1 MDLVDPSS
9 GALIPYYDH
18 ESKIVYIAGKGD
30 GNIRY
35 YEITD
40 SEPYIHY
47 LSEYKSSNPQRG
59 LGFMPKRGLDVTK
72 NEIFRFYKLHATGN
86 LCEPISMIVPR
97 KAEVFQEDIYPDT
110 ASGIPSM
117 SCDEWINGE
126 NREPIL
132 VSMKVSLNQK
142 K

>member
-1 MDLVDPSS
+1 MELVDPSS
-9 GALIPYYDH
+9 GALIPYYDY
-18 ESKIVYIAGKGD
+18 ESKIVYVAGKGD

-47 LSEYKSSNPQRG
+47 LSEYKSSAPQRG

-86 LCEPISMIVPR
+86 ICEPISMIVPR
-97 KAEVFQEDIYPDT
+97 KVNTIYSIISSYSLKKYIRMVFQMIL
-110 ASGIPSM
+110 PSRYK
-117 SCDEWINGE
+117 I
-126 NREPIL
+126 
-132 VSMKVSLNQK
+132 
-142 K
+142 